1 MAAESLVQMLEE
13 IAVGLKAGDEEIYGW
28 LREQLKECGASEI
41 SVELAMGVIARLL
54 PEEAQGNLE
63 AAQQLRPPLGALT
76 AGRCTVSRAM
86 RALRRAAAIRLRHR
100 EARSAATRDARR
112 SAAP

>member
-28 LREQLKECGASEI
+28 LREQLKECGASDI

-54 PEEAQGNLE
+54 PEDAQGHLE
-63 AAQQLRPPLGALT
+63 AAQQ
-76 AGRCTVSRAM
+76 
-86 RALRRAAAIRLRHR
+86 H
-100 EARSAATRDARR
+100 ARR
-112 SAAP
+112 WAH

>member
-28 LREQLKECGASEI
+28 LREQLKECGEAPFYTLGPLTTDI

-54 PEEAQGNLE
+54 PEEAQGHLE
-63 AAQQLRPPLGALT
+63 AAQQ
-76 AGRCTVSRAM
+76 
-86 RALRRAAAIRLRHR
+86 H
-100 EARSAATRDARR
+100 ARR
-112 SAAP
+112 WAH

>member
-28 LREQLKECGASEI
+28 LRQQLKECGASEI

-54 PEEAQGNLE
+54 PEDAQAISRQPNSTRG
-63 AAQQLRPPLGALT
+63 
-76 AGRCTVSRAM
+76 AGR
-86 RALRRAAAIRLRHR
+86 I
-100 EARSAATRDARR
+100 DARR
-112 SAAP
+112 PI

>member
-41 SVELAMGVIARLL
+41 SVELAMGVIAKLL
-54 PEEAQGNLE
+54 PEDAQSGMIV
-63 AAQQLRPPLGALT
+63 ATQQ
-76 AGRCTVSRAM
+76 
-86 RALRRAAAIRLRHR
+86 
-100 EARSAATRDARR
+100 ARR
-112 SAAP
+112 WAH

>member
-28 LREQLKECGASEI
+28 LRQQLKECGASEI

-54 PEEAQGNLE
+54 PEEVQGNIE
-63 AAQQLRPPLGALT
+63 AARQ
-76 AGRCTVSRAM
+76 
-86 RALRRAAAIRLRHR
+86 H
-100 EARSAATRDARR
+100 ARR
-112 SAAP
+112 WAH

>member
-13 IAVGLKAGDEEIYGW
+13 IAVGLKAGDEEVYGW

-54 PEEAQGNLE
+54 PEV
-63 AAQQLRPPLGALT
+63 T
-76 AGRCTVSRAM
+76 M
-86 RALRRAAAIRLRHR
+86 
-100 EARSAATRDARR
+100 
-112 SAAP
+112 

>member
-41 SVELAMGVIARLL
+41 SVELAMGVIA
-54 PEEAQGNLE
+54 EAVAGRGARQSRGGE
-63 AAQQLRPPLGALT
+63 AA
-76 AGRCTVSRAM
+76 
-86 RALRRAAAIRLRHR
+86 RAALGSLIQPF
-100 EARSAATRDARR
+100 DCRR
-112 SAAP
+112 SKGCAA

>member
-28 LREQLKECGASEI
+28 LRDQLKECGGSEI
-41 SVELAMGVIARLL
+41 SVELAMGVIAKLL

-63 AAQQLRPPLGALT
+63 
-76 AGRCTVSRAM
+76 V
-86 RALRRAAAIRLRHR
+86 
-100 EARSAATRDARR
+100 ARVHARR
-112 SAAP
+112 WAH

>member
-1 MAAESLVQMLEE
+1 MISESGESHQERANKAAAAISLRLGRMEGAMAAESLVQMLEE

-63 AAQQLRPPLGALT
+63 AAQQ
-76 AGRCTVSRAM
+76 
-86 RALRRAAAIRLRHR
+86 H
-100 EARSAATRDARR
+100 ARR
-112 SAAP
+112 WAH